1 MVVDI
6 VENAVYSPHNMLACR
21 SEHLRLHLLCR
32 VILQVAYARGIG
44 TWLRF
49 SIPRPIRP
57 IRYLVKMVGVGSGR
71 CHFRLRTAS
80 FVRRLPDRMVAISA
94 KVVFLDRQRLLR
106 SFLHPLFPKSLLH
119 SFSSTHVCS
128 HLWTSSSIHV
138 SWWRLVQRKVGPR
151 LHQIVLWWRWIE
163 SVLEILW
170 LVVWHRNRRH
180 HITLVAPSLRWIEWR
195 RVEWSL
201 LVKQVT
207 LCSRLSVSLITWSC
221 VIGVWIVIVMTVM
234 TVIQFLRFIRSD

>member
-1 MVVDI
+1 
-6 VENAVYSPHNMLACR
+6 
-21 SEHLRLHLLCR
+21 
-32 VILQVAYARGIG
+32 
-44 TWLRF
+44 
-49 SIPRPIRP
+49 
-57 IRYLVKMVGVGSGR
+57 MVGVGSGR

-234 TVIQFLRFIRSD
+234 TVIQFLRFIRSDWNCHRLICGIKWRILRHWWLLKILRLILLHTKLSLIRKSFGLQKLQTSNYTYSIKITI